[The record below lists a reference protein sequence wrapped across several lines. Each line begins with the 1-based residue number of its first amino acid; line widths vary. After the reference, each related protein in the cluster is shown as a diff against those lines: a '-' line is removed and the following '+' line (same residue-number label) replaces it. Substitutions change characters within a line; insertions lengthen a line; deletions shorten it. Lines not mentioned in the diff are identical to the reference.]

1 MTKIDCFFEQLNLF
15 DMATPKMPDKY
26 VGGGT

>member
-26 VGGGT
+26 VGGT